1 MLHSFI
7 AQLNEGLATESS
19 LEQSEQVT
27 DTLEKSIGSH
37 SRNSTTIKAKTG
49 EVELPYLFKSPS
61 AETLFK
67 LEPGKTAS
75 EKSIIAQTE
84 FGKEVI
90 SKQLH
95 DNALDQFERY
105 LSEKNLLN
113 ISENTGFVHL
123 QGNFQI
129 IDFSY
134 LSKMLGHE
142 KLAEIFCTEQIQ
154 ELFAMKETVANL
166 KAHEFEDAQQE
177 IMQFEK
183 DLMNHIETIQKQF
196 NHYQILLSYLNKILP
211 VEAFII
217 MEGYLIPLTPEF
229 LRQNGELLAF
239 KYGFA
244 NDLSIN
250 ILGKVGSI
258 HPENTEIESLSTT
271 MQTTN
276 PFIHVSTM
284 FNVLLEGMQ
293 LIQKGDRII
302 SPIAI
307 YFE

>member
-1 MLHSFI
+1 M
-7 AQLNEGLATESS
+7 
-19 LEQSEQVT
+19 
-27 DTLEKSIGSH
+27 
-37 SRNSTTIKAKTG
+37 
-49 EVELPYLFKSPS
+49 
-61 AETLFK
+61 
-67 LEPGKTAS
+67 
-75 EKSIIAQTE
+75 
-84 FGKEVI
+84 
-90 SKQLH
+90 
-95 DNALDQFERY
+95 
-105 LSEKNLLN
+105 
-113 ISENTGFVHL
+113 L

-142 KLAEIFCTEQIQ
+142 NLAEIFCTEQIQ
-154 ELFAMKETVANL
+154 ELFTMKETVSNL
-166 KAHEFEDAQQE
+166 QEHELEDAQQE
-177 IMQFEK
+177 IIQFEK
-183 DLMNHIETIQKQF
+183 ELTNYIEAMQKQF
-196 NHYQILLSYLNKILP
+196 SHYQILLSFLNKILP
-211 VEAFII
+211 AEAFIM

-229 LRQNGELLAF
+229 LRQNSELLAF

-250 ILGKVGSI
+250 VLGKVASI
-258 HPENTEIESLSTT
+258 HPENTDIEALSTT

-284 FNVLLEGMQ
+284 FSVLLEGMQ

>member
-27 DTLEKSIGSH
+27 DTSEKSLGSH

-61 AETLFK
+61 AETILK

-84 FGKEVI
+84 FGKEII

-95 DNALDQFERY
+95 DNALDQLEKY

-113 ISENTGFVHL
+113 VNENTGFIHL

-142 KLAEIFCTEQIQ
+142 NLAEIFCTEQIQ
-154 ELFAMKETVANL
+154 ELFTMKETVSNL
-166 KAHEFEDAQQE
+166 QEHELEDAQQE
-177 IMQFEK
+177 IIQFEK
-183 DLMNHIETIQKQF
+183 ELTNYIEAMQKQF
-196 NHYQILLSYLNKILP
+196 SHYQILLSFLNKILP
-211 VEAFII
+211 AEAFIM

-229 LRQNGELLAF
+229 LRQNSELLAF

-250 ILGKVGSI
+250 VLGKVASI
-258 HPENTEIESLSTT
+258 HPENTDIEALSTT

-284 FNVLLEGMQ
+284 FSVLLEGMQ